1 MDVTRIDEGLW
12 RWVTAHPA
20 WSPGDDWQREVG
32 CVYWEADDAVV
43 LVDPL
48 VPTDEPERDR
58 FLEALD
64 HDVRRHGLPVVV
76 LLTCAWHRRSADE
89 LAERYQG
96 RVIEPPADEPLPGGA
111 VAVRAPSAEEV
122 VFWLPAARAV
132 VPGDVLLAADGGLTL
147 CPESWLPSRG
157 GRAQLARDL
166 APLLD
171 LPVERVLTSH
181 GPPVLEGG
189 REALVRAL
197 AGDGEDS
204 PHRHDQQGSG

>member
-12 RWVTAHPA
+12 RWVTGHPD
-20 WSPGDDWQREVG
+20 WQPGDDWDRDVG
-32 CVYWEADDAVV
+32 CVYWEAEDAVV

-48 VPTDEPERDR
+48 VPTEESERDR

-64 HDVRRHGLPVVV
+64 RDVRRHGLPVVV
-76 LLTCAWHRRSADE
+76 LLTCAWHRRSGGE
-89 LAERYQG
+89 LAKRYEG
-96 RVIEPPADEPLPGGA
+96 RVIDPPADEPLPGGA
-111 VAVRAPSAEEV
+111 IAVRAPSADEV

-132 VPGDVLLAADGGLTL
+132 VPGDVLLGTGQGLTL
-147 CPESWLPSRG
+147 CPASWIQSRG
-157 GRAQLARDL
+157 GLAQLAGDL

-189 REALVRAL
+189 RDALARAL
-197 AGDGEDS
+197 AGYG
-204 PHRHDQQGSG
+204 